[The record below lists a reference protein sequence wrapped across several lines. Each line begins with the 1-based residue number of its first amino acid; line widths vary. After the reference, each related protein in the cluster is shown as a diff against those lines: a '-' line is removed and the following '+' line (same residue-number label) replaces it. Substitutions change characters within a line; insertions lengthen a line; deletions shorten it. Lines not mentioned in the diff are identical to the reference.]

1 MLKFYDAD
9 DVKGSVSI
17 YESHIT
23 FNKSMLNYLKDAYRV
38 RIGIDSEDSKVY
50 IFMYDKDQSL
60 SGEFKET
67 SLLKLSISKTYA
79 RISSRSVVN
88 YFLESFN
95 LTLPESG
102 FLKFEAVYDELKK
115 AIVFNVG
122 GAE

>member
-60 SGEFKET
+60 SGEFKT
-67 SLLKLSISKTYA
+67 GTNAMFSL
-79 RISSRSVVN
+79 
-88 YFLESFN
+88 SFH
-95 LTLPESG
+95 
-102 FLKFEAVYDELKK
+102 FE
-115 AIVFNVG
+115 IF
-122 GAE
+122 